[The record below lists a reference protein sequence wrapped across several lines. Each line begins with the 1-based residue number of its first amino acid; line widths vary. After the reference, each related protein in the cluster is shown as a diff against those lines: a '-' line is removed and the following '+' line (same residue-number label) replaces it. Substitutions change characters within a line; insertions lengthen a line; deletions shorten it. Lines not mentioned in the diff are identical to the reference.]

1 MVERRPPKPEVEG
14 SSPSSPALYM
24 KFLRT
29 YYSDVKIEL
38 KKVSWLSK
46 NEMLGSTSVV
56 WVFAIIVAIFL
67 FVVDFGITQ
76 FISRLLEF

>member
-1 MVERRPPKPEVEG
+1 
-14 SSPSSPALYM
+14 M

-29 YYSDVKIEL
+29 YFSDVKTEL

-46 NEMLGSTSVV
+46 NELFGSTSVV

-67 FVVDFGITQ
+67 FFVDFGITQ
-76 FISRLLEF
+76 FISRILEF